1 MKHAGVSA
9 VVCGCVTLEV
19 DTGNFVFIERIFD
32 KYKYLNKQW
41 RREKEKLYAC
51 FVDFDRINRE
61 KLEEKMRTIDI
72 NGKLTQSENQE

>member
-1 MKHAGVSA
+1 MKHVGVSA
-9 VVCGCVTLEV
+9 VVCECVAAS

-72 NGKLTQSENQE
+72 NVKLTQSENQE